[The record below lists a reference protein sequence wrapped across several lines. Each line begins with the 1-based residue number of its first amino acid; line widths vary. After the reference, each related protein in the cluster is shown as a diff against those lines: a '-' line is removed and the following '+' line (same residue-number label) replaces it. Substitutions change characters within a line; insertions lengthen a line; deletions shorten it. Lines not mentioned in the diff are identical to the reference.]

1 MNSLPPRRRLWGLAI
16 WLAAASLAVA
26 LLAPP
31 AFAHGKKLP
40 AKKLVEQAIA
50 LLRTQPNQVQA
61 IEDKLHDALEAKDAR
76 RYATGGPSYLHAN
89 ARRAGPAAG
98 PARTGPGGRGAG
110 TARHG
115 RAGPARDRRPA
126 GAAWG
131 PCGVEGALMTTTA
144 PGTPGRVTRR
154 GRLLD
159 ALDER
164 LGLKGLAYPVPEHAN
179 KLAYSLGGLSLI
191 TFLLLVGT
199 GIVLAQFYDP
209 DPAAAH
215 ASVRRLVT
223 DVTLGGWLRAFH
235 YWAAMA
241 MVVLVGLHLLRV
253 FASGA
258 FKRPREGNWLLGVL
272 LAGMVAAFFFSGT
285 VLKWDQEALEALQH
299 NIEALPAAFFL
310 AVTVH
315 LLLVKRHGMARS
327 PFRHGPEPEPTEPFT
342 RHLARL
348 GGFGLVLVAV
358 LTVLAVLAP
367 PGHGPAA
374 VEGIEVTKP
383 PWPLLWLYP
392 LENWVGVSGM
402 LWATLAVF
410 AALLAVPFVDRSP
423 QRHPRRR
430 LVVVIATALVVA
442 AVVALIV
449 YGALTP
455 VTTHL
460 EG

>member
-1 MNSLPPRRRLWGLAI
+1 
-16 WLAAASLAVA
+16 
-26 LLAPP
+26 
-31 AFAHGKKLP
+31 
-40 AKKLVEQAIA
+40 
-50 LLRTQPNQVQA
+50 
-61 IEDKLHDALEAKDAR
+61 
-76 RYATGGPSYLHAN
+76 
-89 ARRAGPAAG
+89 
-98 PARTGPGGRGAG
+98 
-110 TARHG
+110 
-115 RAGPARDRRPA
+115 
-126 GAAWG
+126 
-131 PCGVEGALMTTTA
+131 MTTTA

-299 NIEALPAAFFL
+299 NIEAGRLLGRLGFWFSPEFGGLPLLERLYTLHIAVLPAAFFL

-423 QRHPRRR
+423 ERHPRRR
-430 LVVVIATALVVA
+430 LVVVIAAALVVA
-442 AVVALIV
+442 LVVALIA

-455 VTTHL
+455 ITTHL